1 MNGALLDTQAFIWW
15 IMNSDRLSRTSVE
28 AIADEDRHIYLSAV
42 SVWEI
47 AIKIGLEKLE
57 FEDLGDRPLAGYVR
71 TAMKL
76 NGFEA
81 RGVTIDHA
89 AAVRDLPLH
98 HRDPFDRLLIAQ
110 ATVEKLPVITNDRA
124 FAAYDIET
132 IW

>member
-1 MNGALLDTQAFIWW
+1 MNAALLDTQAFIWW
-15 IMNSDRLSRTSVE
+15 IMDDARLSRAAAV
-28 AIADEDRHIYLSAV
+28 AIGDEDFRIIFSPV

-47 AIKIGLEKLE
+47 AIKLRLDKLD
-57 FEDLGDRPLAGYVR
+57 FADLGSQPLGSYID
-71 TAMKL
+71 TALQK
-76 NGFEA
+76 NGFEEQQVSV
-81 RGVTIDHA
+81 RHA

-110 ATVEKLPVITNDRA
+110 AQVEDLPIVSNDRA